1 MDPRYSTIVETSQ
14 STLVTDYKSIWK
26 TSSAYQSEADLER
39 EFINKLV
46 AQWYERLT
54 FHDEKGLVEN
64 LRLQIEKLNGYNF
77 SDNEWKQLRDKYLL
91 KPNDGIVE
99 KTRKVQKDNVYT
111 LTLDNWDIKNIKI
124 LDTENVHKNSLQVI
138 NQYEPTGWNRSNRYD
153 VTILVNGLPMV
164 HVELKRRWV
173 NIKEAFNQINRY
185 QRDSFRADSWL
196 YEYVQIFVISNGT
209 YTKYYSN
216 TTRQWHIENSNDK
229 ATKEKKTSNSFEF
242 TSWWADTQNKVI
254 PDLMDFTATFFTK
267 HTLLNIISK
276 YCVFNSDDKL
286 LVMRPYQIC
295 ACEKILNKILISTNN
310 KTVWTID
317 AWWFV
322 WHTTWSWKTLT
333 SFKTAQ
339 LATKMEGIKKVLF
352 VVDRKDLDYQTMKE
366 YDNFQKWAANSNTN
380 TKILAEQL
388 KPNNPA
394 KIVIT
399 TIQKLDRLVTS
410 EKYKDHTIFWD
421 HIVIIFDECHRS
433 QFWEMQKNIR
443 KAFKNYHLF
452 WFTGTPI
459 FKENKVNAKNPLMQT
474 TEQVFWEK
482 LHTYTIVD
490 AINDRN
496 VLPFKVEYM
505 STIKEAENIEDEKIK
520 AIDREKAL
528 MAPERIEKVTKYI
541 LDHFAQ
547 KTKRNEKSYTFL
559 ATKNIWEVASS
570 KTQQQMKEV
579 VRLKWFNSILAVQSI
594 DMAKRYYL
602 EFKKQMEKMSEF
614 SKLKIWIIYSFWV
627 NGDDEWDGF
636 IFDENP
642 ESTEALEWPDRDF
655 LEEAIKDYNKM
666 FKMNYDTSSDKF
678 QSYYKDISLRM
689 KNRELDLL
697 IVVNMFLTWFDATT
711 LNTLWV
717 DKNLRLHWLLQA
729 YSRTNRILN
738 SIKTFGNIVC
748 FRNLEKATNDSL
760 ALFWNKD
767 ARGTVLIKTF
777 DEYMHGYDE
786 KWKHIPGYIELV
798 EMLKDNYECW
808 EVIQWDQRKMDFVRL
823 YWKIL
828 KLRNILA
835 SFDEFD
841 ENDTLE
847 EREAQDYSSMY
858 IDEYENFRNKDR
870 GESVNINEDLIFEIE
885 LLKQIEINVD
895 YILLLVKQYN
905 DTGKTDTKLR
915 TDIDRAVNSSI
926 DLRNKKELIDE
937 FIEGLNKWDDI
948 YDLWSK
954 YIKDKSDK
962 ELWDIIETEH
972 LKEAETRK
980 FMKEAFMDGKLVSN
994 GMEFQKILPS
1004 TWLFNKSTKT
1014 KRKTVFE
1021 KLTAFFEKF
1030 YGVLSRD

>member
-1 MDPRYSTIVETSQ
+1 MEPRYSTIVETSQ
-14 STLVTDYKSIWK
+14 STLVTDYKPLWKSSSI
-26 TSSAYQSEADLER
+26 YQSEADLER

-54 FHDEKGLVEN
+54 FHTEEELVEN
-64 LRLQIEKLNGYNF
+64 LKAQLEKLNEYQF
-77 SDNEWKQLRDKYLL
+77 SDKEWKQLLKNYLAN
-91 KPNDGIVE
+91 PNDGIVE
-99 KTRKVQKDNVYT
+99 KTKKIQKDNIYT
-111 LTLDNWDIKNIKI
+111 LTLDNGDIKNIKI

-138 NQYEPTGWNRSNRYD
+138 NQYETESWNRSNRYD

-164 HVELKRRWV
+164 HIELKRRWV

-185 QRDSFRADSWL
+185 QRDSFWSWL
-196 YEYVQIFVISNGT
+196 WLFEYVQIFVISNWT

-216 TTRQWHIENSNDK
+216 TTRQGHLENSNDK
-229 ATKEKKTSNSFEF
+229 ASKEKKTSNSFEF
-242 TSWWADTQNKVI
+242 TSRWADANNKVI
-254 PDLMDFTATFFTK
+254 PDLMDFTATFFSK
-267 HTLLNIISK
+267 HTVLNIITK
-276 YCVFNSDDKL
+276 YCVFNSDNKL

-310 KTVWTID
+310 KTLWTVQ
-317 AWWFV
+317 AWGYV
-322 WHTTWSWKTLT
+322 WHTTGSWKTLT

-339 LATKMEGIKKVLF
+339 LATQMEWIKKVLF

-366 YDNFQKWAANSNTN
+366 YDNFQKGAANATRNTDMLS
-380 TKILAEQL
+380 KLL
-388 KPNNPA
+388 KKADA
-394 KIVIT
+394 KIIIT
-399 TIQKLDRLVTS
+399 TIQKLDKLTSS
-410 EKYKDHTIFWD
+410 EKYKDHTIFDD

-433 QFWEMQKNIR
+433 QFWEMQKHIR

-474 TEQVFWEK
+474 TEQIFWDK

-490 AINDRN
+490 AINDKN

-505 STIKEAENIEDEKIK
+505 STIKEAEDIEDTKIP
-520 AIDREKAL
+520 AIQKEEAL
-528 MAPERIEKVTKYI
+528 MAPERITQVTKYI
-541 LDHFAQ
+541 LDHFSQ

-570 KTQQQMKEV
+570 KTQKQMKEI
-579 VRLKWFNSILAVQSI
+579 VRLKGFNSILAVQSI

-602 EFKKQMEKMSEF
+602 EFKRQMENLPEF
-614 SKLKIWIIYSFWV
+614 QKLKVWIIYSFGV
-627 NGDDEWDGF
+627 NGDDEWDGL
-636 IFDENP
+636 IIDENP
-642 ESTEALEWPDRDF
+642 ETTEALEWADRDF
-655 LEEAIKDYNKM
+655 LEDAIKDYNKM

-729 YSRTNRILN
+729 FSRTNRILN

-767 ARGTVLIKTF
+767 AKGTVLIKTY
-777 DEYMHGYDE
+777 DEYMNGYDE
-786 KWKHIPGYIELV
+786 NWKHIPWYIELV
-798 EMLKDNYECW
+798 DMLKDSYEYW
-808 EVIQWDQRKMDFVRL
+808 EVIQWEQNQMKFVRL

-828 KLRNILA
+828 KLRNILS
-835 SFDEFD
+835 SFDEFTD
-841 ENDTLE
+841 NETLT
-847 EREAQDYSSMY
+847 EREVQDYSSMY
-858 IDEYENFRNKDR
+858 IDVYEHFRNQD
-870 GESVNINEDLIFEIE
+870 ESEAVNINEDLVFEIE

-905 DTGKTDTKLR
+905 DTGKKDTKLR
-915 TDIDRAVNSSI
+915 SDIDRAINSSI

-937 FIEGLNKWDDI
+937 FIEWLNRWDDV
-948 YDLWSK
+948 YDIWTQ

-962 ELWDIIETEH
+962 ELWDIIEKEN
-972 LKEAETRK
+972 LKESETRQ
-980 FMKEAFMDGKLVSN
+980 FMKEAFVDGKLVST
-994 GMEFQKILPS
+994 GMAFWKILPS
-1004 TWLFNKSTKT
+1004 TGLFNKITKE

-1030 YGVLSRD
+1030 YGILSRD

>member
-1 MDPRYSTIVETSQ
+1 MDPRYSTILETSQ
-14 STLVTDYKSIWK
+14 STLVTDYKPLGKS
-26 TSSAYQSEADLER
+26 SSAYQSEADLER

-46 AQWYERLT
+46 AQGYERLT
-54 FHDEKGLVEN
+54 FHTEEELVDN
-64 LRLQIEKLNGYNF
+64 LKYQLEKLNGYKF
-77 SDNEWKQLRDKYLL
+77 SDKEWKQLLNNYLA

-99 KTRKVQKDNVYT
+99 KTQRVQKDNVYT
-111 LTLDNWDIKNIKI
+111 LTLDNWDIRNIKI

-138 NQYEPTGWNRSNRYD
+138 NQYETESWNRSNRYD
-153 VTILVNGLPMV
+153 VTILVNWLPMV

-185 QRDSFRADSWL
+185 QRDSFWSWL
-196 YEYVQIFVISNGT
+196 WLFEYVQIFVISNWT

-216 TTRQWHIENSNDK
+216 TTRQGHIENSNDK
-229 ATKEKKTSNSFEF
+229 ASKEKKTSNSFEF
-242 TSWWADTQNKVI
+242 TSWWADAKNKVI

-267 HTLLNIISK
+267 HTLLNIIAK

-310 KTVWTID
+310 KTVWTRD
-317 AWWFV
+317 AGGYV
-322 WHTTWSWKTLT
+322 WHTTGSWKTLT

-339 LATKMEGIKKVLF
+339 LATQMEWIKKVLF

-366 YDNFQKWAANSNTN
+366 YDNFQKWAADSNTS
-380 TKILAEQL
+380 TRILAEQL
-388 KPNNPA
+388 KPNNKA

-399 TIQKLDRLVTS
+399 TIQKLDKLVQS
-410 EKYKDHTIFWD
+410 EKYKDHTIFDD

-433 QFWEMQKNIR
+433 QFWEMQKHIR
-443 KAFKNYHLF
+443 KAFNKYHLF
-452 WFTGTPI
+452 GFTGTPI
-459 FKENKVNAKNPLMQT
+459 FTENKVNGKNPLMQT

-505 STIKEAENIEDEKIK
+505 STIKEAEDIEDTKIP
-520 AIDREKAL
+520 AIKREEAL
-528 MAPERIEKVTKYI
+528 MAPERIEKVTRYI

-559 ATKNIWEVASS
+559 ATKNIWEVASA
-570 KTQQQMKEV
+570 KTQKQMKEI
-579 VRLKWFNSILAVQSI
+579 VRLKGFNSILAVQSI

-602 EFKKQMEKMSEF
+602 EFQRQMKDLPEF
-614 SKLKIWIIYSFWV
+614 QKLKIWIIYSFGV
-627 NGDDEWDGF
+627 NGDDEWDGL
-636 IFDENP
+636 IIDENP
-642 ESTEALEWPDRDF
+642 ESTTELEWPDRDF
-655 LEEAIKDYNKM
+655 LDEAIKDYNKM

-729 YSRTNRILN
+729 FSRTNRILN
-738 SIKTFGNIVC
+738 SIKTFWNIVC

-760 ALFWNKD
+760 ALFGNED
-767 ARGTVLIKTF
+767 AKGTVLIKTY
-777 DEYMHGYDE
+777 DEYMNWYDE
-786 KWKHIPGYIELV
+786 KGKHIPGYTELV
-798 EMLKDNYECW
+798 DMLKDNYECW
-808 EVIQWDQRKMDFVRL
+808 EVIQWEKRKMDFVRL
-823 YWKIL
+823 YGKIL
-828 KLRNILA
+828 KLRNILV
-835 SFDEFD
+835 SFDEFSND
-841 ENDTLE
+841 ETLN
-847 EREAQDYSSMY
+847 EREVQDYSSMY
-858 IDEYENFRNKDR
+858 IDVYEQFRKEAE
-870 GESVNINEDLIFEIE
+870 GEAVNVNEDLVFEIE

-905 DTGKTDTKLR
+905 DTGKTDKKLR

-926 DLRNKKELIDE
+926 ELRNKKELIDE

-948 YDLWSK
+948 YDIWTK

-962 ELWDIIETEH
+962 ELWDIIEAEN
-972 LKEAETRK
+972 LKEKETRQ
-980 FMKEAFMDGKLVSN
+980 FMKEAFIDGKLVST
-994 GMEFQKILPS
+994 GMAFWKILPS
-1004 TWLFNKSTKT
+1004 TGLFKKSTKD

-1030 YGVLSRD
+1030 YWVLSQN

>member
-1 MDPRYSTIVETSQ
+1 MEPRYSTIVETSQ
-14 STLVTDYKSIWK
+14 STLVTDYRPIWK
-26 TSSAYQSEADLER
+26 SSSAYQSEADLER
-39 EFINKLV
+39 EFIRKLE
-46 AQWYERLT
+46 AQGYEYLN
-54 FHDEKGLVEN
+54 FHTEKQLVEN
-64 LRLQIEKLNGYNF
+64 LKYQLEKLNEYKF
-77 SDNEWKQLRDKYLL
+77 SDREWKQLLNNYLAN
-91 KPNDGIVE
+91 PNDGVVE
-99 KTRKVQKDNVYT
+99 KTKKIQVDYKKDI
-111 LTLDNWDIKNIKI
+111 TLDNWDIRNIKI
-124 LDTENVHKNSLQVI
+124 IDKDNIHKNSLQVI
-138 NQYEPTGWNRSNRYD
+138 NQYETESWNRSNRYD

-185 QRDSFRADSWL
+185 QRDSFWSGLWL
-196 YEYVQIFVISNGT
+196 FQYVQIFVISNWT

-216 TTRQWHIENSNDK
+216 TTRQWHIQNSNDK
-229 ATKEKKTSNSFEF
+229 ASKEKKTSNSFEF
-242 TSWWADTQNKVI
+242 TSWWADSKNKVI

-310 KTVWTID
+310 KTVWTTQ
-317 AWWFV
+317 AGGFV

-339 LATKMEGIKKVLF
+339 LATQMEWIKKVLF

-366 YDNFQKWAANSNTN
+366 YDNFQKWAADSNTS

-388 KPNNPA
+388 KPNNKA

-399 TIQKLDRLVTS
+399 TIQKLDKLVSS
-410 EKYKDHTIFWD
+410 EKYKDHTIFDD

-433 QFWEMQKNIR
+433 QFWEMQKHIR

-452 WFTGTPI
+452 WFTWTPI
-459 FKENKVNAKNPLMQT
+459 FTENKVAAKNPLMQT
-474 TEQVFWEK
+474 TEQVFWDK

-505 STIKEAENIEDEKIK
+505 STIKEAEDIEDTKIP
-520 AIDREKAL
+520 AIKREEAL
-528 MAPERIEKVTKYI
+528 MASERLEKITKYI
-541 LDHFAQ
+541 LDHFSQ

-570 KTQQQMKEV
+570 KTQKQMKEE
-579 VRLKWFNSILAVQSI
+579 VRLKGFNAILAVQSI
-594 DMAKRYYL
+594 PMARAYYSEFQRQMKDSP
-602 EFKKQMEKMSEF
+602 EFK
-614 SKLKIWIIYSFWV
+614 KLKIWLIYSFWV
-627 NGDDEWDGF
+627 NGDDEWDGL
-636 IFDENP
+636 IIDENP
-642 ESTEALEWPDRDF
+642 ETTEALEWPDRDF
-655 LEEAIKDYNKM
+655 LEDAIKDYNKM

-729 YSRTNRILN
+729 FSRTNRILN

-767 ARGTVLIKTF
+767 AKGTVLIKTY
-777 DEYMHGYDE
+777 DEYMNWYDE
-786 KWKHIPGYIELV
+786 KWKHIPWYTELV
-798 EMLKDNYECW
+798 EMLKGNYECW
-808 EVIQWDQRKMDFVRL
+808 EVILWEQRQMDFVRL

-828 KLRNILA
+828 KLRNILT
-835 SFDEFD
+835 SFDEFSND
-841 ENDTLE
+841 ETLLD
-847 EREAQDYSSMY
+847 REVQDYSSMY
-858 IDEYENFRNKDR
+858 IDVYENFRKKDDT
-870 GESVNINEDLIFEIE
+870 EAVNINEDLVFEIE

-905 DTGKTDTKLR
+905 DTWKKDTKLR
-915 TDIDRAVNSSI
+915 TDIDRAINSSI
-926 DLRNKKELIDE
+926 ELRNKKELIDE
-937 FIEGLNKWDDI
+937 FIEGLNRWDDV
-948 YDLWSK
+948 YDIWTK

-962 ELWDIIETEH
+962 ELWDIIEAEN
-972 LKEAETRK
+972 LKEKETRQ
-980 FMKEAFMDGKLVSN
+980 FMKEAFLDWKLEST
-994 GMEFQKILPS
+994 GMAFWKILPS
-1004 TWLFNKSTKT
+1004 TWLFNKSAKT

-1030 YGVLSRD
+1030 YGVLSQN

>member
-1 MDPRYSTIVETSQ
+1 MDPRYSTILETSQ

-26 TSSAYQSEADLER
+26 SSSAYQSEADLEK
-39 EFINKLV
+39 EFIKKLV
-46 AQWYERLT
+46 AQWYEYLT
-54 FHDEKGLVEN
+54 FHTENELVEN
-64 LRLQIEKLNGYNF
+64 LKHQLEKLNDYKF
-77 SDNEWKQLRDKYLL
+77 SDNEWKQLLNHYLA

-99 KTRKVQKDNVYT
+99 KTQRVQKDYVHT
-111 LTLDNWDIKNIKI
+111 LTLDNGDIKNIKI
-124 LDTENVHKNSLQVI
+124 LDKENIHKNSLQVI
-138 NQYEPTGWNRSNRYD
+138 NQYETDSWNRSNRYD

-185 QRDSFRADSWL
+185 QRDSFWSGLWL
-196 YEYVQIFVISNGT
+196 FEYVQIFVISNWT

-242 TSWWADTQNKVI
+242 TSWWADAKNKVI

-267 HTLLNIISK
+267 HTLLNIIAK

-310 KTVWTID
+310 KTVGTRD
-317 AWWFV
+317 AGGYV
-322 WHTTWSWKTLT
+322 RHTTGSWKTLT

-339 LATKMEGIKKVLF
+339 LATQMEWIKKVLF

-366 YDNFQKWAANSNTN
+366 YDNFQKGAADSNTS

-388 KPNNPA
+388 KPNNKA

-399 TIQKLDRLVTS
+399 TIQKLDKLVSS
-410 EKYKDHTIFWD
+410 EKYKDHTIFGD

-433 QFWEMQKNIR
+433 QFWEMQKHIR
-443 KAFKNYHLF
+443 KAFNKYHLF
-452 WFTGTPI
+452 GFTGTPI
-459 FKENKVNAKNPLMQT
+459 FTENKVNGKNPLMQT

-490 AINDRN
+490 AINDKN
-496 VLPFKVEYM
+496 VLPFKVEYY
-505 STIKEAENIEDEKIK
+505 STIKEAEDIEDTKIP
-520 AIDREKAL
+520 AIKREEAL
-528 MAPERIEKVTKYI
+528 MEPKRITEITKYI
-541 LDHFAQ
+541 LEHFAQ

-570 KTQQQMKEV
+570 KTQQQMKEI

-594 DMAKRYYL
+594 PMARAYYS
-602 EFKKQMEKMSEF
+602 EFKRQMANLPEF
-614 SKLKIWIIYSFWV
+614 SKLKIWIIYSFGV
-627 NGDDEWDGF
+627 NGDDEWDGL
-636 IFDENP
+636 IIDENP

-666 FKMNYDTSSDKF
+666 FNMNYDTSSDKF
-678 QSYYKDISLRM
+678 QSYYKDVSLRM

-711 LNTLWV
+711 LNTLRV
-717 DKNLRLHWLLQA
+717 DKNLRLHGLLQA
-729 YSRTNRILN
+729 FSRTNRILN
-738 SIKTFGNIVC
+738 TIKTFGNIVC

-760 ALFWNKD
+760 ALFGNED
-767 ARGTVLIKTF
+767 AKGTVLIKTY
-777 DEYMHGYDE
+777 DEYLHWYDE
-786 KWKHIPGYIELV
+786 NWKHVPGYVELV
-798 EMLKDNYECW
+798 DMLKDNYECW
-808 EVIQWDQRKMDFVRL
+808 EVVKWEKRKMDFVRL

-828 KLRNILA
+828 KLRNILV

-841 ENDTLE
+841 NDETLD
-847 EREAQDYSSMY
+847 EREVQDYSSMY
-858 IDEYENFRNKDR
+858 ITIYEEFRNQT
-870 GESVNINEDLIFEIE
+870 ETEAVNVNEDLVFEIE

-895 YILLLVKQYN
+895 YILLLVEQYN
-905 DTGKTDTKLR
+905 KTGKTDKKLR

-926 DLRNKKELIDE
+926 ELRNKKELIDE
-937 FIEGLNKWDDI
+937 FIDGLNKGDDI
-948 YDLWSK
+948 YDLWTK

-962 ELWDIIETEH
+962 ELGDIIEAEH
-972 LKEAETRK
+972 LKEKETRK
-980 FMKEAFMDGKLVSN
+980 FMKEAFIDGKIVSI
-994 GMEFQKILPS
+994 GTEFGKILPS
-1004 TWLFNKSTKT
+1004 TGLFSKATKE

-1030 YGVLSRD
+1030 YGVLSKD